1 MNTSLTNYLN
11 SRKSENN
18 MLKILGRDNS
28 INVRKVLWLCEELN
42 LEYEREDWGRGVLS
56 TQSPEF
62 LQLNPN
68 GQIPVVLDGDLVLW
82 QSNSIIRYL
91 ANAYD
96 KEHLL
101 YPTQAK
107 ERFFVDQW
115 LDWQAIE
122 LNNSWTY
129 TIMSLLRHSPD
140 HQDPNL
146 LQQGIDKWNRH
157 MQMLDQQLAKTQAYV
172 TGSQFSLADI
182 PIGLSVQRWKATPFD
197 HPTLSHVD
205 QYFELLNQRAGFLKW
220 GNNGEP

>member
-1 MNTSLTNYLN
+1 
-11 SRKSENN
+11 

-146 LQQGIDKWNRH
+146 LQQGIDRWNRH

-172 TGSQFSLADI
+172 AGSQFSLADI

>member
-1 MNTSLTNYLN
+1 
-11 SRKSENN
+11 

-28 INVRKVLWLCEELN
+28 INVRKVLWLCEELD

-172 TGSQFSLADI
+172 AGTEFTLADI

>member
-1 MNTSLTNYLN
+1 
-11 SRKSENN
+11 

-42 LEYEREDWGRGVLS
+42 LAYQREDWGRGVLS

-172 TGSQFSLADI
+172 AGSQFSLADI

-197 HPTLSHVD
+197 HPTLKHVD

>member
-1 MNTSLTNYLN
+1 
-11 SRKSENN
+11 

-42 LEYEREDWGRGVLS
+42 LEYEREDWGRGVRS
-56 TQSPEF
+56 AQSPEF
-62 LQLNPN
+62 LELNPN

-172 TGSQFSLADI
+172 AGSQFSLADI

>member
-1 MNTSLTNYLN
+1 
-11 SRKSENN
+11 

-42 LEYEREDWGRGVLS
+42 LEYEREDWGRGFRS
-56 TQSPEF
+56 AQSPEY

-96 KEHLL
+96 KEHQL

-115 LDWQAIE
+115 IDWQAIE

-146 LQQGIDKWNRH
+146 LQQGIDDWNH
-157 MQMLDQQLAKTQAYV
+157 HIQILDQQLEKLRPMLLV
-172 TGSQFSLADI
+172 HNLAW
-182 PIGLSVQRWKATPFD
+182 PIFQLVCLYNAGRPLLLTIQRLSMSTNI
-197 HPTLSHVD
+197 
-205 QYFELLNQRAGFLKW
+205 LNV
-220 GNNGEP
+220 

>member
-157 MQMLDQQLAKTQAYV
+157 MQMLDQQLVKTQAYV
-172 TGSQFSLADI
+172 AGSQFSLADI